1 MIYLHGLEHPIYHID
16 LNCANIL
23 LDGNYSVRIA
33 DFGLSKILTGG
44 NLMSGGMSTFVG
56 GTPFYM
62 SPEIL
67 KSEFDLSK
75 ADKADVY
82 AFAILVN
89 EFLDEKQ
96 PYFGILSQKSKMTDL
111 IGKVTKGEEPGKN
124 RPVLVQIPEL
134 MEMIKSCWK
143 TDPNARPTF
152 KELRKSEPWNTAK
165 VTAANTD
172 KNLSKILE
180 EFKGKKTVKFS
191 KFVRLCSEVFSEP
204 QRLFLEKD
212 DGPFDAPFIRTL
224 MAVLDLAKG
233 TDEVSEES
241 VRRMINWINKARKN
255 EYLDLL
261 YSLFT
266 KEYFFGIMEDS
277 SEIFGKSPKAG
288 TYLIRWSNQ
297 HGMFYLDYIPK
308 KSKKGGGEVTEVQAL
323 PLKAVSINEL
333 EQCIP
338 TTLAGLGINKESVAG
353 NRPVKLAT
361 LKIKEK
367 WLTGDNAYQTA
378 MNSNPAA
385 TGLSADLSRGQMCH
399 YNFIF

>member
-1 MIYLHGLEHPIYHID
+1 
-16 LNCANIL
+16 
-23 LDGNYSVRIA
+23 
-33 DFGLSKILTGG
+33 
-44 NLMSGGMSTFVG
+44 
-56 GTPFYM
+56 
-62 SPEIL
+62 
-67 KSEFDLSK
+67 
-75 ADKADVY
+75 
-82 AFAILVN
+82 
-89 EFLDEKQ
+89 
-96 PYFGILSQKSKMTDL
+96 
-111 IGKVTKGEEPGKN
+111 
-124 RPVLVQIPEL
+124 
-134 MEMIKSCWK
+134 
-143 TDPNARPTF
+143 
-152 KELRKSEPWNTAK
+152 
-165 VTAANTD
+165 
-172 KNLSKILE
+172 
-180 EFKGKKTVKFS
+180 
-191 KFVRLCSEVFSEP
+191 
-204 QRLFLEKD
+204 
-212 DGPFDAPFIRTL
+212 

-308 KSKKGGGEVTEVQAL
+308 KSKKGGSGEVTEVQAL

-338 TTLAGLGINKESVAG
+338 TTLAGLGIAKESVAG

-367 WLTGDNAYQTA
+367 WLTGDNAYQSA
-378 MNSNPAA
+378 MNNVEA
-385 TGLSADLSRGQMCH
+385 TGLAADLSRGQQCH